1 MNKTVN
7 VILERIYK
15 EKLVNAKLRR
25 NTFKKLIKDCCRKS
39 AFSFNGI
46 IRKQK
51 DGVSMSS
58 SLGPV
63 LANIITELERVIV
76 EPLITSDKIKFYIRY
91 VDDTLFLAKEED
103 MFILDKLYSFHKNL
117 KFTTDCF
124 EKNNIHFLDIAID
137 KNKTD
142 VYFKP
147 THTGQYSDIGSNVPW
162 NYKISLIKSLYYR
175 AEKICS
181 SSEEFSFQ
189 INKMKMSV
197 SWNGYPS
204 FTPENVEKEKDDRK
218 IIWIRLQYLGNIGDS
233 LKKNCFKKVQ
243 KCF

>member
-1 MNKTVN
+1 MLM
-7 VILERIYK
+7 IP
-15 EKLVNAKLRR
+15 
-25 NTFKKLIKDCCRKS
+25 F
-39 AFSFNGI
+39 
-46 IRKQK
+46 
-51 DGVSMSS
+51 
-58 SLGPV
+58 
-63 LANIITELERVIV
+63 
-76 EPLITSDKIKFYIRY
+76 
-91 VDDTLFLAKEED
+91 FLAKEED

-117 KFTTDCF
+117 KFTIDCF

>member
-1 MNKTVN
+1 MYTSN
-7 VILERIYK
+7 
-15 EKLVNAKLRR
+15 
-25 NTFKKLIKDCCRKS
+25 
-39 AFSFNGI
+39 
-46 IRKQK
+46 
-51 DGVSMSS
+51 
-58 SLGPV
+58 
-63 LANIITELERVIV
+63 
-76 EPLITSDKIKFYIRY
+76 PLILS
-91 VDDTLFLAKEED
+91 
-103 MFILDKLYSFHKNL
+103 
-117 KFTTDCF
+117 
-124 EKNNIHFLDIAID
+124 
-137 KNKTD
+137 
-142 VYFKP
+142 
-147 THTGQYSDIGSNVPW
+147 QYSDIGSNVPW

>member
-25 NTFKKLIKDCCRKS
+25 NTFKKLIKDCRKS

-91 VDDTLFLAKEED
+91 VDDTLF
-103 MFILDKLYSFHKNL
+103 
-117 KFTTDCF
+117 
-124 EKNNIHFLDIAID
+124 
-137 KNKTD
+137 
-142 VYFKP
+142 
-147 THTGQYSDIGSNVPW
+147 
-162 NYKISLIKSLYYR
+162 
-175 AEKICS
+175 
-181 SSEEFSFQ
+181 
-189 INKMKMSV
+189 
-197 SWNGYPS
+197 
-204 FTPENVEKEKDDRK
+204 
-218 IIWIRLQYLGNIGDS
+218 
-233 LKKNCFKKVQ
+233 
-243 KCF
+243 